1 MYINVFNNFIC
12 TFVMFISIFLH
23 SNSETIVHLSV
34 SAINQCSL
42 PCTVAESVIPVET
55 CVPGTWG
62 RVQCT
67 CTMMRSSSSKSPLIT
82 LLHCN
87 DVTLL
92 HCDVS
97 GLSLI

>member
-1 MYINVFNNFIC
+1 MIFIC
-12 TFVMFISIFLH
+12 TFVTCISIFLY

-34 SAINQCSL
+34 SAINNCSL

-62 RVQCT
+62 TVQCT
-67 CTMMRSSSSKSPLIT
+67 CTIMRSSSSKSALIT